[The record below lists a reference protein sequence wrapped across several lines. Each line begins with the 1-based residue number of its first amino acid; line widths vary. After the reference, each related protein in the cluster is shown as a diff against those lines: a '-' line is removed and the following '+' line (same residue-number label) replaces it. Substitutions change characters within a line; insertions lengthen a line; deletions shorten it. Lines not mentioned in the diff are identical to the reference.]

1 MRVSCFLSAQFDPS
15 TSASDGIDQVLDQ
28 AAAAEAAGFHA
39 VYLGHHFLAKS
50 AFVQPVPLA
59 GYLARA
65 TTRVRIGFGVLL
77 APLLNPVALAEDLA
91 SLDVLCRGR
100 LTVGIGAGYR
110 KRETAAFGVEWTDRL
125 RRLREYVPI
134 LRSLWNGE
142 TIDIAGSWGE
152 VPGASLAL
160 RPVQP
165 GGPPLWIGAFAEPA
179 VRRAARLDA
188 PWLIGPKGTDA
199 ELARLLGVYRGELA
213 DRGFSLDREY
223 PMSRE
228 AFIGD
233 SYPAAVKAVRPHLQ
247 RQYAGYRSWDDAQ
260 SLDIDRY
267 LAQDCLVG
275 SADEIV
281 DKLRRWE
288 TELGIT
294 EVSLRHQFVGASQAE
309 AMEQLA
315 RFGAEVVPRLAGS
328 RPASPSSSPSAPEV
342 AR

>member
-1 MRVSCFLSAQFDPS
+1 MKVSCFLSAQFDPAA
-15 TSASDGIDQVLDQ
+15 SAADGIDDVLAQ

-39 VYLGHHFLAKS
+39 VYLGHHFLARS
-50 AFVQPVPLA
+50 AFVQPIPLA
-59 GYLARA
+59 GYLAQA
-65 TTRVRIGFGVLL
+65 TVRVRIGFAVLL

-91 SLDVLCRGR
+91 SLDVLSRGR
-100 LTVGIGAGYR
+100 LTVGMGAGYR
-110 KRETAAFGVEWTDRL
+110 KRETAAFGVEWSDRL

-142 TIDIAGSWGE
+142 TIDLAGSWGE

-179 VRRAARLDA
+179 IRRAARLDA
-188 PWLIGPKGTDA
+188 PWLIGPKGNDE
-199 ELARLLGVYRGELA
+199 ELARLLGIYRGELI
-213 DRGFSLDREY
+213 DRGFAVDREY
-223 PMSRE
+223 PMTRE

-233 SYPAAVKAVRPHLQ
+233 TYAAAVAGVRPHLQ
-247 RQYAGYRSWDDAQ
+247 RQYAGYKSWDDAQ
-260 SLDIDRY
+260 SLDVDRY
-267 LAQDCLVG
+267 LAEDCLVG
-275 SADEIV
+275 SADQIV

-294 EVSLRHQFVGASQAE
+294 EVSLRHQFVGAGQAE

-315 RFGAEVVPRLAGS
+315 RFGAEVIPRLATSTPTPG
-328 RPASPSSSPSAPEV
+328 EV
-342 AR
+342 R

>member
-1 MRVSCFLSAQFDPS
+1 MKISCFLSAQFDPS
-15 TSASDGIDQVLDQ
+15 ASATEGIDDVLEQ

-39 VYLGHHFLAKS
+39 VYLGHHYLAKS
-50 AFVQPVPLA
+50 AFVQPIPLA
-59 GYLARA
+59 GYLAQA
-65 TTRVRIGFGVLL
+65 TWRVRIGFAILL

-91 SLDVLCRGR
+91 SLDVLTRGR

-110 KRETAAFGVEWTDRL
+110 KRETAAFGVAWDDRL

-134 LRSLWNGE
+134 LRSLFNGE

-152 VPGASLAL
+152 VPGASLPL

-179 VRRAARLDA
+179 IRRAARLNA
-188 PWLIGPKGTDA
+188 PWLIGPKGNMD
-199 ELARLLGVYRGELA
+199 ELAALLSVYRDELSA
-213 DRGFSLDREY
+213 RGFSLARDY
-223 PMSRE
+223 PMTRE
-228 AFIGD
+228 AFLDD
-233 SYPAAVKAVRPHLQ
+233 SYTAAVTRVRPHLQ

-260 SLDIDRY
+260 SLDLDRY
-267 LAQDCLVG
+267 LAEDCLVG

-281 DKLRRWE
+281 EKLRRWE

-294 EVSLRHQFVGASQAE
+294 EVCLRHQFVGASQEE

-315 RFGAEVVPRLAGS
+315 RFGAEVIARVGSPGAGQEAN
-328 RPASPSSSPSAPEV
+328 R
-342 AR
+342 

>member
-1 MRVSCFLSAQFDPS
+1 MKISCFLSAQFDPS
-15 TSASDGIDQVLDQ
+15 ASAVDGVDDVLAQ

-39 VYLGHHFLAKS
+39 VYLGHHFLARS

-65 TTRVRIGFGVLL
+65 TSRVRIGFGVLL

-110 KRETAAFGVEWTDRL
+110 RRETDAFGVEWGDRL

-142 TIDIAGSWGE
+142 TVDIGGSWGE
-152 VPGASLAL
+152 VAAASLAL

-179 VRRAARLDA
+179 IRRAARLDA
-188 PWLIGPKGTDA
+188 PWLIGPKGDDDQ
-199 ELARLLGVYRGELA
+199 LSRLLGIYRSELA
-213 DRGFSLDREY
+213 ERGFSVDRAY

-228 AFIGD
+228 AFIAD
-233 SYPAAVKAVRPHLQ
+233 SYDAAVRGVRPHLQ
-247 RQYAGYRSWDDAQ
+247 RQYAGYKSWDDAQ

-267 LAQDCLVG
+267 LAEDCLVG
-275 SADEIV
+275 SADDIV

-288 TELGIT
+288 DELGIT

-315 RFGAEVVPRLAGS
+315 RFGEQVIPRLA
-328 RPASPSSSPSAPEV
+328 ASPPVPQA
-342 AR
+342 A